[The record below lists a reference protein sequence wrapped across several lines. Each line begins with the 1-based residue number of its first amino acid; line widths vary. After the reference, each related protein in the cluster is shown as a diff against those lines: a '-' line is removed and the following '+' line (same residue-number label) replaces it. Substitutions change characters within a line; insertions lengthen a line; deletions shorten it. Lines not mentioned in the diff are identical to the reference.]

1 MFFIKSAPDGF
12 KIIKTFLSK
21 QAGRKGKKKKKF
33 YNLVTK
39 GYEWTNGKILTWIYL
54 NSNEFIEDK
63 SKQQYDIA
71 LIWKYEDST
80 KIEPYKFPIE

>member
-33 YNLVTK
+33 YVPVAK
-39 GYEWTNGKILTWIYL
+39 GYEWTNGKKLTWFYL
-54 NSNEFIEDK
+54 NWNKFIEDK
-63 SKQQYDIA
+63 SKQHYDIS